1 MTPDMV
7 TELLRNL
14 YSASGGSVPPTAV
27 ASAIA
32 GLMWNEQW
40 QSAWDSAGSAAESV
54 LARGGSSEDVSE
66 AFNNA
71 FADSLGWTRG
81 DFDRFL
87 DENNFT
93 RDSARHHQEGVDLW
107 AWMASRNGRD

>member
-7 TELLRNL
+7 TEVLRNL
-14 YSASGGSVPPTAV
+14 YNASGGTVPPTAV

-32 GLMWNEQW
+32 AMMWNERW
-40 QSAWDSAGSAAESV
+40 QDAWSAAGSAYEDA

-71 FADSLGWTRG
+71 FADSLGWTRSE
-81 DFDRFL
+81 FDIFL
-87 DENNFT
+87 RENSFT
-93 RDSARHHQEGVDLW
+93 PDGASKYEESADLW
-107 AWMASRNGRD
+107 EWMANRR